1 MRRRSTDGSTF
12 VEVMA
17 TRRDLAGAASW
28 RAVAACLC
36 TTILGLGLAR
46 FAYTPLIP
54 ALIGAHWFSPGQAV
68 YLGAA
73 NIGGYLVGA
82 VLARVAARMLG
93 VRASLRTFM
102 CLATLSLLA
111 CALRWGFPWFLAWRL
126 LSGINGAGLT
136 VLAAPSVLPLLP
148 ERHRGLAGGLI
159 FLGIGLGIVASGTV
173 LPLLL
178 RGGVVAA
185 WLGLAAAGVVLTALA
200 WAFLPQDPP
209 ATGRAAHGA
218 GSSSAAL
225 RALFA
230 AYAGNAIG
238 QVPAILFLAD
248 FVARSLGLGV
258 GAGAWIWAVFGMGAL
273 AGPVTAGLLADRIG
287 YLWALRTLWVSQV
300 AAFLALVAWPSLVSV
315 VPASLVL
322 GAGVPAAVVLVLGRS
337 QMLARPDAEARR
349 RAWSMATICFAL
361 GQAVGGYALS
371 YLFTATGRYD
381 LLFCAGAAF
390 EACGFVATE
399 VSDRLARS
407 PQR

>member
-1 MRRRSTDGSTF
+1 MGVLDLTAERRG
-12 VEVMA
+12 VA
-17 TRRDLAGAASW
+17 GGAAW

-68 YLGAA
+68 FLGAA

-82 VLARVAARMLG
+82 VLARVAARVVG
-93 VRASLRTFM
+93 VRVALRFFM
-102 CLATLSLLA
+102 VFATLSLLA
-111 CALRWGFPWFLAWRL
+111 CAARWGFAWFLAWRTI
-126 LSGINGAGLT
+126 SGVAGAGLT

-148 ERHRGLAGGLI
+148 ERHRGFASGLI
-159 FLGIGLGIVASGTV
+159 FLGIGFGIVASGTV
-173 LPLLL
+173 LPVLL
-178 RGGVVAA
+178 RGGLVVA
-185 WLGLAAAGVVLTALA
+185 WLGLAGAGVVLTALA
-200 WAFLPQDPP
+200 WRFLPQDAPVVARGP
-209 ATGRAAHGA
+209 RGA
-218 GSSSAAL
+218 DRSSGAL

-230 AYAGNAIG
+230 AYACNAIG

-258 GAGAWIWAVFGMGAL
+258 GAGAWMWALFGVGAL
-273 AGPVTAGLLADRIG
+273 AGPLAAGVLADRIG
-287 YLWALRTLWVSQV
+287 YVGALRSLWVSQV
-300 AAFLALVAWPSLVSV
+300 AAFLALAFWPGVASA

-337 QMLARPDAEARR
+337 QILAGPDTEARR

-361 GQAVGGYALS
+361 GQAMGGYALS

-381 LLFCAGAAF
+381 VLFCAGAAF

-399 VSDRLARS
+399 VSDRLVR
-407 PQR
+407 